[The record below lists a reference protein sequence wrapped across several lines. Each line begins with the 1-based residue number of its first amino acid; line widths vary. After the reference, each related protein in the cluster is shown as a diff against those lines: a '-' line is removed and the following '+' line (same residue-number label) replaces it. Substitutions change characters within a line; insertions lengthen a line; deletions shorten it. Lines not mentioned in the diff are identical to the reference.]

1 MAHDP
6 AIKEKARELFVVN
19 GFSMETMTTMLPEV
33 SRKTLYNWRKEE
45 HWDLQRRDRS
55 VNTSNRREKL
65 EAIVDRLLDE
75 LNVKLD
81 PKLIFSL
88 GKIIAAI
95 RTSSTFEFVDEKK
108 QKEINRDKGYSEDNL
123 RELEEKFLNL

>member
-6 AIKEKARELFVVN
+6 AIKEKVRELFVVN
-19 GFSMETMTTMLPEV
+19 GFSMETITTMLPEV